1 MIVQNLMLLVLIEIK
16 INKNKLILIIIINNN
31 HVTFKQ
37 NFLIKLHKNVN
48 YVNNLLKDV
57 KVVNI
62 NNLN

>member
-1 MIVQNLMLLVLIEIK
+1 MLLVLIEIK

-31 HVTFKQ
+31 HVIFRH

-48 YVNNLLKDV
+48 CVNNLLKDV